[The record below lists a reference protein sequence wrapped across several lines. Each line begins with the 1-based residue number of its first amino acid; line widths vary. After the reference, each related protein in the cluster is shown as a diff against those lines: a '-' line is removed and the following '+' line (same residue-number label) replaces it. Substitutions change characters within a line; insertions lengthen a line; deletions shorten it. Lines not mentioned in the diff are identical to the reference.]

1 VSAVFRDVVPVIVC
15 AVAVLGRDERDGAVR
30 SDVGR
35 VWGAVEKCWKIG
47 CLVGL

>member
-35 VWGAVEKCWKIG
+35 VWDP
-47 CLVGL
+47 LRSVGK